1 MHEMLPLT
9 HGRRVAI
16 QMWSAPESRAAAQG
30 PRPMG
35 LNMRP
40 PAHAPPALERALARA
55 ASSLG
60 RRADMLWLA
69 ARVFHTGLPARASS
83 PAGRGRSARPSRR
96 SMATAD
102 PRRAWRCRRWS
113 RHRAGTCARR
123 GCGLRQYSPRGV
135 CLLLR
140 SSNLAFGGAPL
151 VHSVFEK
158 VWRVVGGHAFIPL
171 DVPGLQH
178 ALQPALPDMGCGTAI
193 LHAHRAHAHP
203 VLRALAPVAQPSV
216 ELRPHRLR
224 LGAFGAALMQ
234 PVANG

>member
-1 MHEMLPLT
+1 MPASGFGEGGGGRHADTWVLRDVTRDSTQLLRTIFRSLYPTIRSGVENMHEMLPLT

-16 QMWSAPESRAAAQG
+16 QMWSAPESRVAAQG

-123 GCGLRQYSPRGV
+123 GFGLRQYSSRRVSP
-135 CLLLR
+135 
-140 SSNLAFGGAPL
+140 LA
-151 VHSVFEK
+151 K
-158 VWRVVGGHAFIPL
+158 
-171 DVPGLQH
+171 
-178 ALQPALPDMGCGTAI
+178 
-193 LHAHRAHAHP
+193 
-203 VLRALAPVAQPSV
+203 
-216 ELRPHRLR
+216 
-224 LGAFGAALMQ
+224 
-234 PVANG
+234 